1 MQTNWGNIQA
11 CGQASYT
18 ETTANLQ
25 MLLQLSLSN
34 LQYTKMMKLYLQHCM
49 WKKKMLVAVHT
60 STINTVQREPEILT
74 NSEIIKGFVCWMYQC
89 LIKFLTK
96 VHVYCLSEFSIHHKV
111 LNKRYKCNIVKRKIL
126 LNSCFIQVY
135 RSNECIDGWWTL
147 TS

>member
-1 MQTNWGNIQA
+1 MLLNPIKQVNLKCSPKQRCVRNNKQTVCKQTWGTFKPA

-25 MLLQLSLSN
+25 MLLQLFLLN

-60 STINTVQREPEILT
+60 STINTVHREPEILT
-74 NSEIIKGFVCWMYQC
+74 NSEIVKGFVCWMYQC

-96 VHVYCLSEFSIHHKV
+96 VHVYCLSEFSINHKA
-111 LNKRYKCNIVKRKIL
+111 LNKRY
-126 LNSCFIQVY
+126 
-135 RSNECIDGWWTL
+135 
-147 TS
+147 